1 MRTKIMLS
9 TVLVTMLA
17 ALASVTVAGAQPKA
31 LCGPPVLGNWTV
43 AQSCTFQGQATAPG
57 NVTVLAGVT
66 LTLDPGANLNIDFA
80 GHRLRVQAGARVIV
94 KTGAKIR

>member
-1 MRTKIMLS
+1 MMRTKILI
-9 TVLVTMLA
+9 VIVTTL
-17 ALASVTVAGAQPKA
+17 ALASATVAGAQPKA
-31 LCGPPVLGNWTV
+31 LCSPPLLGNWTV

-66 LTLDPGANLNIDFA
+66 LTLDPGANLNIDFT
-80 GHRLRVQAGARVIV
+80 GHHLRVQAGARVIV